1 MRVDRG
7 STTVAMAAVVAL
19 LSAVVIMPTAV
30 GVVLGARA
38 QATLAADAAALAAAP
53 ATYPG
58 ASLVAPVVAARVM
71 AKANGADLV
80 SCRCRI
86 DSSLRTRTVQV
97 ATRVT
102 VEVPI
107 LGLLP
112 IGATSRAEFD
122 PQRWLGR

>member
-1 MRVDRG
+1 M
-7 STTVAMAAVVAL
+7 TVAMAAVVAL
-19 LSAVVIMPTAV
+19 LSAVVIMSDSV

-58 ASLVAPVVAARVM
+58 ASRVTPLAAARAM
-71 AKANGADLV
+71 ARANGPELV

-86 DSSLRTRTVQV
+86 DSSLETRTVQV
-97 ATRVT
+97 ATTVA

-107 LGLLP
+107 LGVLP
-112 IGATSRAEFD
+112 IEATSRAEFD
-122 PQRWLGR
+122 PERWLGR

>member
-1 MRVDRG
+1 M
-7 STTVAMAAVVAL
+7 TVAMAAVVAL
-19 LSAVVIMPTAV
+19 LSAVVIMSASV

-58 ASLVAPVVAARVM
+58 ASRVSPLAAARAM

-80 SCRCRI
+80 SCQCRI

-107 LGLLP
+107 LGALP

-122 PQRWLGR
+122 PERWLGR